1 MTPAERAKRTSSR
14 PNERTRG
21 LDAELRARIA
31 ARLAD
36 TEQRFT
42 RSREALAAVLAASHR
57 PLTITEI
64 SRADPSLAQ
73 SSVYRNLTTLEDLGL
88 VHRVITNGDYA
99 HYELA
104 ENLTD
109 HHHHHLVCSRC
120 GAVQDIEMSAHLEDA
135 VHQAAQQIS
144 RQTGFRTQRH
154 LVDLVG
160 LCSDCV

>member
-1 MTPAERAKRTSSR
+1 MTAAQRAKRASSR
-14 PNERTRG
+14 STERTG
-21 LDAELRARIA
+21 LDPELRARIA
-31 ARLAD
+31 ARLAG

-42 RSREALAAVLAASHR
+42 RSREALAAVLASSHR
-57 PLTITEI
+57 PLTIPEI
-64 SRADPSLAQ
+64 SQADTSLAQ

-109 HHHHHLVCSRC
+109 HHHHHLVCSNC
-120 GAVQDIEMSAHLEDA
+120 GAVQDIEMSAHVEDA
-135 VHQAAQQIS
+135 VHQAAQQIT
-144 RQTGFRTQRH
+144 RQTGFRIQRH

-160 LCSDCV
+160 LCSDCA